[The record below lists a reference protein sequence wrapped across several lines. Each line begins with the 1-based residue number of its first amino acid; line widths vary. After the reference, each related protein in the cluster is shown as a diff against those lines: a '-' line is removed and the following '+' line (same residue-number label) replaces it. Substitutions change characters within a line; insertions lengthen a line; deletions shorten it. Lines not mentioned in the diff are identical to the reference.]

1 MFSREGEGR
10 GGEWWEEAISVEI
23 REFKA
28 FFFLSFSYVSLRWL
42 RRRKVWMCV
51 RVLCVLGGF
60 DGV

>member
-28 FFFLSFSYVSLRWL
+28 FFSLVFLCLAPLAETTEGVD
-42 RRRKVWMCV
+42 VCAGV
-51 RVLCVLGGF
+51 VCLGRI
-60 DGV
+60 